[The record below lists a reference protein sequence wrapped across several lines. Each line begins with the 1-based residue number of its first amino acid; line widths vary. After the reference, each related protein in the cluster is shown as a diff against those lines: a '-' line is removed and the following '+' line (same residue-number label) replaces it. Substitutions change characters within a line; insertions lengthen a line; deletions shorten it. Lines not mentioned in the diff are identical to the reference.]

1 MSLIQMST
9 SGAVMILAVL
19 LIRFAAVNRL
29 PKKLFILLWEAAL
42 LRLLLPFSIPSV
54 FSIYTAVRRVMIR
67 SVIGW
72 NGAVQSAQGTGIP
85 QGAGTALPV
94 PENMA
99 STLLEIEI
107 TESAG
112 TLSIW
117 TILWLTGVCICAVF
131 FVIAYLRC
139 RREFEMS
146 LPVHHDFSARWLRE
160 HPLRRRVQ
168 LRQSDRIKTP
178 LTYGVL
184 KPVILLPKETDWN
197 DSRQLS
203 YVLLHEQIHI
213 RRLDSLRKLVM
224 TAALCIHWFNPFV
237 WLMYILFNRDMELVC
252 DEAVV
257 HACGR
262 RSRSAYARTLIS
274 MEERKSPALPL
285 CNSFSRSAVKE
296 RVTAVMKTK
305 KMTLW
310 LGIVCVVI
318 LAAVVVFLATSADG
332 GRPQET
338 EQMEPESGTP
348 QETEQMEPESGT
360 PQETEQ
366 MEPESSAPQEAP
378 EPDAAPL
385 YVGAGFTLN
394 IPEEEW
400 QIYDENMPAPQVMSA
415 TYDSETGLWVEHYEE
430 TAPDVEARLLEE
442 GYLYDASGSKLQ
454 LQSGDFLTEVRIFSG
469 EGDAWTVCSRRLAAA
484 EETEARLDAIAATFA
499 AVPDGQGG
507 GQPETTENA
516 EQAAL
521 REMIT
526 SFFTACFTED
536 PDTLRQYFSSSY
548 SGTPETYS
556 VPDGFESLE
565 IRAVKGLDAVA
576 EENGGSCV
584 LSVEFTAP
592 GEDSYTYLT
601 AECVKEN
608 GEWKVL
614 SYGLEK

>member
-99 STLLEIEI
+99 STLLEIEL

-131 FVIAYLRC
+131 FVTAYLRC

-318 LAAVVVFLATSADG
+318 LAAVVVFLATSADS

-338 EQMEPESGTP
+338 EQMEPDSGT
-348 QETEQMEPESGT
+348 
-360 PQETEQ
+360 
-366 MEPESSAPQEAP
+366 PQEAP

-430 TAPDVEARLLEE
+430 AASDVEARLLEE

-556 VPDGFESLE
+556 VPDGVESLE

>member
-54 FSIYTAVRRVMIR
+54 FSIYTAVRRVMTR

-85 QGAGTALPV
+85 QGAGTTLPV

-99 STLLEIEI
+99 STLLEIEL

-131 FVIAYLRC
+131 FVTAYLRC

-318 LAAVVVFLATSADG
+318 LAAVVVFLATSADS
-332 GRPQET
+332 GR
-338 EQMEPESGTP
+338 
-348 QETEQMEPESGT
+348 

-556 VPDGFESLE
+556 VPDGVESLE

>member
-29 PKKLFILLWEAAL
+29 PKKLFILLWETAL

-54 FSIYTAVRRVMIR
+54 FSIYTAVRRVMTR

-72 NGAVQSAQGTGIP
+72 NDAVQSAQGTGIP
-85 QGAGTALPV
+85 QGAGTTLPV

-99 STLLEIEI
+99 STLLEIEL

-318 LAAVVVFLATSADG
+318 LAAVVVFLATSADS
-332 GRPQET
+332 GR
-338 EQMEPESGTP
+338 
-348 QETEQMEPESGT
+348 

-556 VPDGFESLE
+556 VPDGVESLE

>member
-54 FSIYTAVRRVMIR
+54 FSIYTAVRRVMTR

-85 QGAGTALPV
+85 QGAGTALPM

-99 STLLEIEI
+99 STLLEIEL

-131 FVIAYLRC
+131 FVTAYLRC

-318 LAAVVVFLATSADG
+318 LAAVVVFLATSADS

-338 EQMEPESGTP
+338 EQMEPDSGT
-348 QETEQMEPESGT
+348 
-360 PQETEQ
+360 
-366 MEPESSAPQEAP
+366 PQEAP

-469 EGDAWTVCSRRLAAA
+469 EGGAWTVCSRRLAAA

>member
-54 FSIYTAVRRVMIR
+54 FSIYTAVRRVMTR

-85 QGAGTALPV
+85 QGAGTALPM

-99 STLLEIEI
+99 STLLEIEL

-131 FVIAYLRC
+131 FVTAYLRC

-338 EQMEPESGTP
+338 EQMEPENGT
-348 QETEQMEPESGT
+348 
-360 PQETEQ
+360 
-366 MEPESSAPQEAP
+366 PQEAP

-556 VPDGFESLE
+556 VPDGVESLE

>member
-54 FSIYTAVRRVMIR
+54 FSIYTAVRRVMTR

-99 STLLEIEI
+99 STLLEIEL

-131 FVIAYLRC
+131 FVTAYLRC

-146 LPVHHDFSARWLRE
+146 LPVHHDFSARWLKE

-318 LAAVVVFLATSADG
+318 LAAVVVFLATSADS
-332 GRPQET
+332 GR
-338 EQMEPESGTP
+338 
-348 QETEQMEPESGT
+348 

-469 EGDAWTVCSRRLAAA
+469 EGGAWTVCSRRLAAA

-556 VPDGFESLE
+556 VPDGVESLE

>member
-54 FSIYTAVRRVMIR
+54 FSIYTAVRRVMTR

-85 QGAGTALPV
+85 QGAGTALPM

-99 STLLEIEI
+99 STLLEIEL

-131 FVIAYLRC
+131 FVTAYLRC

-338 EQMEPESGTP
+338 EQMEPES
-348 QETEQMEPESGT
+348 
-360 PQETEQ
+360 
-366 MEPESSAPQEAP
+366 SAPQEAP

-556 VPDGFESLE
+556 VPDGVESLE

>member
-29 PKKLFILLWEAAL
+29 PKKLFILLWEAVL

-85 QGAGTALPV
+85 QGVGTALPV

-99 STLLEIEI
+99 STLLEIEL

-117 TILWLTGVCICAVF
+117 IILWLTGVCICAVF

-274 MEERKSPALPL
+274 MEERKSHALPL

-318 LAAVVVFLATSADG
+318 LAAVVVFLATSADS
-332 GRPQET
+332 GR
-338 EQMEPESGTP
+338 
-348 QETEQMEPESGT
+348 

-430 TAPDVEARLLEE
+430 AASDVEARLLEE

-556 VPDGFESLE
+556 VPDGVESLE

>member
-54 FSIYTAVRRVMIR
+54 FSIYTAVRRVMTR

-85 QGAGTALPV
+85 QGAGTALPM

-99 STLLEIEI
+99 STLLEIEL

-318 LAAVVVFLATSADG
+318 LAAVVVFLATSADS
-332 GRPQET
+332 GR
-338 EQMEPESGTP
+338 
-348 QETEQMEPESGT
+348 

-556 VPDGFESLE
+556 VPDGVESLE

>member
-54 FSIYTAVRRVMIR
+54 FSIYTAVRRVMTR

-85 QGAGTALPV
+85 QGAGTALPM

-99 STLLEIEI
+99 STLLEIEL

-131 FVIAYLRC
+131 FVTAYLRC

-318 LAAVVVFLATSADG
+318 LAAVVVFLATSADS

-338 EQMEPESGTP
+338 EQMEQESG
-348 QETEQMEPESGT
+348 
-360 PQETEQ
+360 
-366 MEPESSAPQEAP
+366 APQEAP

-454 LQSGDFLTEVRIFSG
+454 LQSGDFLIEVRIFSG
-469 EGDAWTVCSRRLAAA
+469 EDDAWTVCSRRLAAA

-499 AVPDGQGG
+499 AAPDGQGG

>member
-54 FSIYTAVRRVMIR
+54 FSIYTAVRRVMTR

-85 QGAGTALPV
+85 QGVGTALPV

-99 STLLEIEI
+99 STLLEIEL

-131 FVIAYLRC
+131 FVTAYLRC

-318 LAAVVVFLATSADG
+318 LAAVVVFLATSADS
-332 GRPQET
+332 GR
-338 EQMEPESGTP
+338 
-348 QETEQMEPESGT
+348 

-385 YVGAGFTLN
+385 YVGAGFTLD

-430 TAPDVEARLLEE
+430 AASDVEARLLEE

-469 EGDAWTVCSRRLAAA
+469 EGGAWTVCSRRLAAA

-556 VPDGFESLE
+556 VPDGVESLE

>member
-54 FSIYTAVRRVMIR
+54 FSIYTAVRRVMTR

-85 QGAGTALPV
+85 QGAGTAMPV

-99 STLLEIEI
+99 STLLEIEL

-131 FVIAYLRC
+131 FVTAYLRC

-318 LAAVVVFLATSADG
+318 LAAVVVFLATSADS

-338 EQMEPESGTP
+338 EQME
-348 QETEQMEPESGT
+348 Q
-360 PQETEQ
+360 
-366 MEPESSAPQEAP
+366 ESSAPQEAP

-556 VPDGFESLE
+556 VPDGVESLE

>member
-54 FSIYTAVRRVMIR
+54 FSIYTAVRRVMTR

-99 STLLEIEI
+99 STLLEIEL

-318 LAAVVVFLATSADG
+318 LAAVVVFLATSADS

-338 EQMEPESGTP
+338 EQME
-348 QETEQMEPESGT
+348 Q
-360 PQETEQ
+360 
-366 MEPESSAPQEAP
+366 ESSAPQEAP

-556 VPDGFESLE
+556 VPDGVESLE

>member
-54 FSIYTAVRRVMIR
+54 FSIYTAVRRVMTR

-99 STLLEIEI
+99 STLLEIEL

-318 LAAVVVFLATSADG
+318 LAAVVVFLATSADS
-332 GRPQET
+332 GR
-338 EQMEPESGTP
+338 
-348 QETEQMEPESGT
+348 

-556 VPDGFESLE
+556 VPDGVESLE

>member
-318 LAAVVVFLATSADG
+318 LAAVVVFLATSADS
-332 GRPQET
+332 GR
-338 EQMEPESGTP
+338 
-348 QETEQMEPESGT
+348 

-556 VPDGFESLE
+556 VPDGVESLE

>member
-54 FSIYTAVRRVMIR
+54 FSIYTAVRRVMTR

-85 QGAGTALPV
+85 QGAGTALPM

-99 STLLEIEI
+99 STLLEIEL

-131 FVIAYLRC
+131 FVTAYLRC

-338 EQMEPESGTP
+338 EQMEPES
-348 QETEQMEPESGT
+348 
-360 PQETEQ
+360 
-366 MEPESSAPQEAP
+366 SAPQEAP

-430 TAPDVEARLLEE
+430 AAPDVEARLLEE
-442 GYLYDASGSKLQ
+442 GYLYDASGGKLQ

-469 EGDAWTVCSRRLAAA
+469 EGGAWTVCSRRLAAA
-484 EETEARLDAIAATFA
+484 EETAARLDAIAATFA

-556 VPDGFESLE
+556 VPDGVESLE

>member
-54 FSIYTAVRRVMIR
+54 FSIYTAVRRVMTR

-85 QGAGTALPV
+85 QGAGTALPM

-99 STLLEIEI
+99 STLLEIEL

-131 FVIAYLRC
+131 FVTAYLRC

-178 LTYGVL
+178 LTYGIL

-318 LAAVVVFLATSADG
+318 LAAVVVFLATSADS
-332 GRPQET
+332 GR
-338 EQMEPESGTP
+338 
-348 QETEQMEPESGT
+348 

>member
-54 FSIYTAVRRVMIR
+54 FSIYTAVRRVMTR

-85 QGAGTALPV
+85 QGAGTALPM

-99 STLLEIEI
+99 STLLEIEL

-131 FVIAYLRC
+131 FVTAYLRC

-178 LTYGVL
+178 LTYGIL

-338 EQMEPESGTP
+338 EQMEPENGT
-348 QETEQMEPESGT
+348 
-360 PQETEQ
+360 
-366 MEPESSAPQEAP
+366 PQEAP

-430 TAPDVEARLLEE
+430 AASDVEARLLEE

-556 VPDGFESLE
+556 VPDGVESLE

-608 GEWKVL
+608 SEWKVL

>member
-19 LIRFAAVNRL
+19 LVRFAAVNRL

-54 FSIYTAVRRVMIR
+54 FSIYTAVRRVMTR

-85 QGAGTALPV
+85 QGVGTALPV

-99 STLLEIEI
+99 STLLEIEL

-318 LAAVVVFLATSADG
+318 LAAVVVFLATSADS

-338 EQMEPESGTP
+338 EQMEPESG
-348 QETEQMEPESGT
+348 
-360 PQETEQ
+360 
-366 MEPESSAPQEAP
+366 APQEAP

-385 YVGAGFTLN
+385 YVGAGFTLD

-430 TAPDVEARLLEE
+430 AASDVEARLLEE

>member
-19 LIRFAAVNRL
+19 LIRFAAGNRL

-54 FSIYTAVRRVMIR
+54 FSIYTAVRRVMTR

-318 LAAVVVFLATSADG
+318 LAAVVVFLATSA
-332 GRPQET
+332 
-338 EQMEPESGTP
+338 ESGTP
-348 QETEQMEPESGT
+348 QETEQMEPENGT
-360 PQETEQ
+360 
-366 MEPESSAPQEAP
+366 PQEAP

-430 TAPDVEARLLEE
+430 AASDVEARLLEE
-442 GYLYDASGSKLQ
+442 GYLYDASGGKLQ